1 MESKIIIIGAG
12 AAGIG
17 LGVTLKQFGVDDV
30 LILEK
35 GNIGQ
40 SFKDWSPETHFITPS
55 FTSNGFGMP
64 DLNAISL
71 NSSPAYSLG
80 KERLSGK
87 DYANYLSLVA
97 GTYNLSI
104 MTNEMVDQ
112 VVAQKDKTYQVVTK
126 NHKFRAKYVIFAVG
140 QFNYPY
146 NPFDY
151 GVHYTEVR
159 QWHQLTTQN
168 RIIIGG
174 NESAFDAA
182 INLARNGV
190 VVDICTKS
198 TALYEHSV
206 DPSVRLSAYTSEKYY
221 NLTDQQRLNI
231 RVHEQMDLQQIQK
244 LTNGKYRLIFDE
256 GNKIIETSEEP
267 IICTGFYNGATHIQ
281 PDLFKVVNNVSL
293 LNDFDESIIAKNVFL
308 TGPDV
313 RHGETIFCYVYKF
326 RQRFAI
332 IAEEIM
338 KRERLPIDTNILTQ
352 YKHNSFYIEDC
363 SKCEVRC
370 DC

>member
-1 MESKIIIIGAG
+1 MESEIIIIGAG

-17 LGVTLKQFGVDDV
+17 LGITLKQLGVDDV

-35 GNIGQ
+35 DDIGQ
-40 SFKDWSPETHFITPS
+40 SFKNWSPETRFITPS

-71 NSSPAYSLG
+71 HTSPAYTLG
-80 KERLSGK
+80 KEHLSGK

-97 GTYNLSI
+97 DTYNLSI

-112 VVAQKDKTYQVVTK
+112 VVAQKDNTYQVVTR
-126 NHKFRAKYVIFAVG
+126 NHSFRAKYVVFAVG
-140 QFNYPY
+140 QFSYPY
-146 NPFDY
+146 NPFDC
-151 GVHYTEVR
+151 GIHYAEVR
-159 QWHQLTTQN
+159 QWRQLTSQN
-168 RIIIGG
+168 RVIIGG

-190 VVDICTKS
+190 VVDIYTKS
-198 TALYEHSV
+198 TGLYEHSA

-221 NLTDQQRLNI
+221 SLTDQQRLNI
-231 RVHEQMDLQQIQK
+231 RVHEQMVLQQLKK
-244 LTNGKYRLIFDE
+244 LTNEKYQLIFNE
-256 GNKIIETSEEP
+256 GNKILEVSEEP
-267 IICTGFYNGATHIQ
+267 IICTGFCNGATRIQ
-281 PDLFKVVNNVSL
+281 PNLFKVINNVSL
-293 LNDFDESIIAKNVFL
+293 LNEFDESIIAQNVFL

-313 RHGETIFCYVYKF
+313 QHGETIFCYVYKF